1 MTAHGPLDKDGPLDK
16 ATQDFI
22 RAHRRDD
29 VRQLALQMHR
39 YPDVDRA
46 VALAQIAG
54 WQAAV
59 RKVPSWAQVEG
70 IVYPPHLPL
79 EQCSSEATAKYKT
92 AVAARWL
99 GLGLGPWLG
108 PALGCPSSTGAGRAD
123 CPTTPTATALPAIG
137 ALGQGL
143 QGQGLQRHS
152 LPSSSNDT
160 STDEAIATA
169 PGPPALTLADLTG
182 GMGVDCAF
190 MATGFQAVTYVERDA
205 LLCQLARQN
214 FRTLGLDHISVVEGD
229 CLNVLPTLTPVDCL
243 FIDPARRDAHG
254 GRVVAMGDCTPDI
267 TAIEDLLLAHA
278 RLVMVKLSPMLD
290 LTLAMGQLHHVREAH
305 VVAVDGECREL
316 LLVLARED
324 SPSGMAS
331 CPSLKES
338 LPHADTPSTIPHSDA
353 QSAHRQGMPL
363 VDTHPATPRCVPM
376 ASCDNSPATMGPRP
390 ADGIDDIP
398 ITCVNLTAT
407 APLGHPLRFTRRS
420 ERICP
425 CPIATDLGTYLYE
438 PSADLLKAGA
448 YRTVAHTFGLEKLHP
463 STHLYTSSALRT
475 DFPGRRFAIQAVYPL
490 HKSGLRNLRAQV
502 PRAEL
507 TLRNFPSTTAD
518 LRRRLAIAAGG
529 DTTLMATT
537 LHDGTH
543 VLIACR
549 KV

>member
-1 MTAHGPLDKDGPLDK
+1 MDKK
-16 ATQDFI
+16 TQDFI
-22 RAHRRDD
+22 RAHRSDD

-54 WQAAV
+54 WQVAM
-59 RKVPSWAQVEG
+59 RKVPSWARTEG

-79 EQCSSEATAKYKT
+79 EQCSSEATAKYKA
-92 AVAARWL
+92 AVAARWP
-99 GLGLGPWLG
+99 GLELRL
-108 PALGCPSSTGAGRAD
+108 
-123 CPTTPTATALPAIG
+123 
-137 ALGQGL
+137 GL
-143 QGQGLQRHS
+143 QGNS
-152 LPSSSNDT
+152 LPSSSHDAG
-160 STDEAIATA
+160 SDEAIAAA
-169 PGPPALTLADLTG
+169 PSPPALTLADLTG
-182 GMGVDCAF
+182 GWGVDCAF

-205 LLCQLARQN
+205 QLCQLARHN
-214 FRTLGLDHISVVEGD
+214 FRTLGLGHISVVEGD
-229 CLNVLPTLTPVDCL
+229 CLDLLPTLTPVDCL

-316 LLVLARED
+316 LLVLGRED
-324 SPSGMAS
+324 SPSGLVS
-331 CPSLKES
+331 CSSLKNG
-338 LPHADTPSTIPHSDA
+338 
-353 QSAHRQGMPL
+353 R
-363 VDTHPATPRCVPM
+363 PA
-376 ASCDNSPATMGPRP
+376 PAAPRP
-390 ADGIDDIP
+390 ADDIDDIP
-398 ITCVNLTAT
+398 ITCVNLTAA

-420 ERICP
+420 ERTCP
-425 CPIATDLGTYLYE
+425 CPIATALGTYLYE

-463 STHLYTSSALRT
+463 STHLYTSSTLHA

-490 HKSGLRNLRAQV
+490 HKAGLRNLRAQV

-537 LHDGTH
+537 LHDGSH
-543 VLIACR
+543 VLIACH
-549 KV
+549 KA